1 MAFDTQTVTIKGAEL
16 LAAATAQDKLIIV
29 GCDVTQTYMTQAQA
43 VNISARP
50 ANPFSNTTT
59 VTQVGSN
66 SNHINSRVYFR
77 AGENT
82 GGDANT
88 LFLYGHKQSDPT
100 NDFVIF
106 VASAQTPF
114 HLPVVGDVVDE
125 WETALDI
132 VYTINADA
140 VGYAEQS
147 TYCTLSEF
155 NLLKER
161 TVTTHKEGEPTQGD
175 NQTIYGDKTFNGSV
189 TCADWFTA
197 RTGMVSYL
205 DIDIECE
212 EDKHGIKFIL
222 PELPE
227 ATIMAD
233 DADGG
238 TIYID
243 VPITEFGEKIVVGG
257 KTNGLFCTYAVN
269 DNRASALIEFENTP
283 TVSPQIYLSEATTN
297 SSHDDYLA
305 LTVSEIE
312 INTESVTINDGSVN
326 LGRVTLSSVV
336 NAGDQVNFDVT
347 FPVVTGGINNNLTI
361 YRANL
366 DVVAGNIS
374 TEQNIHADGNIDSY
388 GNIKADGNIE
398 TSGTISVKNSNN
410 RTKIT
415 LSDAEIRTSANGT
428 TPTFSVLTSD
438 GSIVSSSTITCGDM
452 NVVGQFSGGVQSAG
466 SIGVRDAHGD
476 VIISIN
482 AAALGTISIGT
493 ASIGTNI
500 GNGGFSARD
509 TTQNQNA
516 YLHANEIGISDST
529 KSVIIS
535 PEGISG
541 LAPIAGSVL
550 NVPIGGIIGVFAD
563 TGELINSMSAGTSI
577 TVDNANVGHIYACK
591 WSTTANGWVK
601 DTTYYI
607 PDGSYRS
614 ITGFVYSST
623 SAPGL
628 VLLQRVA

>member
-50 ANPFSNTTT
+50 ASPFSNTTT

-66 SNHINSRVYFR
+66 ANHINSRVYFR

-106 VASAQTPF
+106 VASAETPF

-175 NQTIYGDKTFNGSV
+175 IQTIYGDKTFNGDV
-189 TCADWFTA
+189 ICAGWLTA

-205 DIDIECE
+205 DVDIECE
-212 EDKHGIKFIL
+212 EEKHGIKFIL
-222 PELPE
+222 SELPE

-233 DADGG
+233 EADGG

-269 DNRASALIEFENTP
+269 DNRASALIEFENTQ
-283 TVSPQIYLSEATTN
+283 TGSPQIYLSEATTGAL
-297 SSHDDYLA
+297 DDYLA

-312 INTESVTINDGSVN
+312 INSKSLTINYGNVIF
-326 LGRVTLSSVV
+326 GRVTMSTVV

-347 FPVVTGGINNNLTI
+347 FPVASGGINNNFTI
-361 YRANL
+361 YHANL
-366 DVVAGNIS
+366 DVVAGKIS
-374 TEQNIHADGNIDSY
+374 TEQDIHADGNIDSN

-410 RTKIT
+410 ITKIT
-415 LSDAEIRTSANGT
+415 LSDTEIRTSANGT
-428 TPTFSVLTSD
+428 TPTFSVLASD
-438 GSIVSSSTITCGDM
+438 GSVVSSSTITCGDL

-466 SIGVRDAHGD
+466 SIGVRDANGN

-482 AAALGTISIGT
+482 AASLGTISVGT
-493 ASIGTNI
+493 ESVGTNI
-500 GNGGFSARD
+500 GNDGFSVRD
-509 TTQNQNA
+509 TTRNQNA
-516 YLHANEIGISDST
+516 YMHANEIGISNLT

-550 NVPIGGIIGVFAD
+550 NIPIGGIIGVFAD
-563 TGELINSMSAGTSI
+563 AGELINSMSAGTLV
-577 TVDNANVGHIYACK
+577 TVDNTNTGHIYACK

>member
-175 NQTIYGDKTFNGSV
+175 NQTIYGDKIFNGSV
-189 TCADWFTA
+189 TCADWLTA

-212 EDKHGIKFIL
+212 EEKHGIKFIL

-243 VPITEFGEKIVVGG
+243 VPVTEFGEKIVVGG

-269 DNRASALIEFENTP
+269 DNRASALIEFENTQ
-283 TVSPQIYLSEATTN
+283 TGSPQIYLSEATAGAL
-297 SSHDDYLA
+297 DDYLA

-312 INTESVTINDGSVN
+312 INSKSITINYGN
-326 LGRVTLSSVV
+326 IIFGRVTMFTAV

-361 YRANL
+361 YHANL

-374 TEQNIHADGNIDSY
+374 TERDIHADGNIDSN

-410 RTKIT
+410 ITKIT
-415 LSDAEIRTSANGT
+415 LSDAEIRTSSNGT
-428 TPTFSVLTSD
+428 TSTFSVSSSD
-438 GSIVSSSTITCGDM
+438 GSVVSSSTITCGDL

-482 AAALGTISIGT
+482 AAALGTISVGT
-493 ASIGTNI
+493 ASVGSNI
-500 GNGGFSARD
+500 GNGGFSVRD
-509 TTQNQNA
+509 TTRNQNA
-516 YLHANEIGISDST
+516 YMHANEIGISDST

>member
-50 ANPFSNTTT
+50 ASPFSNTTT
-59 VTQVGSN
+59 VTQIGSN

-106 VASAQTPF
+106 IASAETPF
-114 HLPVVGDVVDE
+114 HLPVAGDVVDE

-175 NQTIYGDKTFNGSV
+175 IQTIYGDKTFNSDV
-189 TCADWFTA
+189 ICAGWLTA

-205 DIDIECE
+205 DVDIECE
-212 EDKHGIKFIL
+212 EEKHGIKFIL
-222 PELPE
+222 SELPE

-269 DNRASALIEFENTP
+269 DNRASALIEFENTQ
-283 TVSPQIYLSEATTN
+283 TGSPQIYLSEATTGAL
-297 SSHDDYLA
+297 DDYLA

-312 INTESVTINDGSVN
+312 INSKSLTINYGNVIF
-326 LGRVTLSSVV
+326 GRVTMSTVV

-347 FPVVTGGINNNLTI
+347 FPVASGGINNNFTI
-361 YRANL
+361 YHANL

-374 TEQNIHADGNIDSY
+374 TEQNIHADGNIDSN

-410 RTKIT
+410 ITKIT
-415 LSDAEIRTSANGT
+415 LSDTEIRTSANGT
-428 TPTFSVLTSD
+428 TPTFSVLASD
-438 GSIVSSSTITCGDM
+438 GSVVSSSTITCGDL

-500 GNGGFSARD
+500 GNGGFSVRD
-509 TTQNQNA
+509 TTRNQNA
-516 YLHANEIGISDST
+516 YMHANEIGISNLT
-529 KSVIIS
+529 KSVIVS

-550 NVPIGGIIGVFAD
+550 NIPIGGIIGVFAD
-563 TGELINSMSAGTSI
+563 AGELINSMSAGTLV
-577 TVDNANVGHIYACK
+577 TVDNTNTGHIYACK

>member
-50 ANPFSNTTT
+50 ANPFSNTTA

-66 SNHINSRVYFR
+66 SNHVNSRVYFR

-175 NQTIYGDKTFNGSV
+175 VQTIYGDKTFNSDV
-189 TCADWFTA
+189 ICAGWLTA

-205 DIDIECE
+205 DVDIECE
-212 EDKHGIKFIL
+212 EEKHGIKFIL
-222 PELPE
+222 SELPE

-233 DADGG
+233 EADGG

-257 KTNGLFCTYAVN
+257 KTNGLFCTYTVN
-269 DNRASALIEFENTP
+269 DNRASALIEFENTQ
-283 TVSPQIYLSEATTN
+283 TGSPQIYLSEATAGAL
-297 SSHDDYLA
+297 DDYLA

-312 INTESVTINDGSVN
+312 INSKSITINYGN
-326 LGRVTLSSVV
+326 IIFGRVAVSNAV
-336 NAGDQVNFDVT
+336 NSGDQVNFDVT

-361 YRANL
+361 YHANL

-374 TEQNIHADGNIDSY
+374 TERDIHADGNIDSN

-410 RTKIT
+410 ITKIT

-438 GSIVSSSTITCGDM
+438 GSVVSSSTITCGDV

-466 SIGVRDAHGD
+466 SIGVRDANGN

-482 AAALGTISIGT
+482 AASLGTISVGT
-493 ASIGTNI
+493 ASVGSNI
-500 GNGGFSARD
+500 GNGGFSVRD
-509 TTQNQNA
+509 TTRNQNA
-516 YLHANEIGISDST
+516 YMHANEIGISDLT
-529 KSVIIS
+529 KSIIIS

-541 LAPIAGSVL
+541 IAPIAGSVL

-563 TGELINSMSAGTSI
+563 AGELINSMSAGTLI
-577 TVDNANVGHIYACK
+577 TVDNTNVGHIYACK